1 MNQRARVTEYLI
13 ERLRLT
19 FNDAMQGDEFG
30 GSRRRPFGLTKEV
43 ARAAAADALEHFCA
57 EAIEVLADDTFENV
71 FIKNARLAVSAAAFG
86 AEPPHPARLMM
97 SKIKCKSMRCL

>member
-57 EAIEVLADDTFENV
+57 EAIEVLADDTFESRMRGAQRV
-71 FIKNARLAVSAAAFG
+71 MDGIKINAARLDCVGEA
-86 AEPPHPARLMM
+86 
-97 SKIKCKSMRCL
+97 